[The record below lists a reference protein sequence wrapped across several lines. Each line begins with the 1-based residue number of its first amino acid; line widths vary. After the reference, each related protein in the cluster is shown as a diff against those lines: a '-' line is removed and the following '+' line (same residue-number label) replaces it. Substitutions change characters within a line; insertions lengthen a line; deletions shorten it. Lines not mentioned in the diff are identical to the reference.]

1 MQLDQHTMTIG
12 DVARA
17 LGLSVERIRQLD
29 GKLKPTRQAN
39 GQRRYDPRDVEV
51 FERGRR

>member
-1 MQLDQHTMTIG
+1 MTTA

-29 GKLKPTRQAN
+29 EQLKPSRAAN
-39 GQRRYDPRDVEV
+39 GQRRYDPKDVEAYAK
-51 FERGRR
+51 RRAR